1 MLPSPPH
8 GTGELPSHLSQAP
21 HPCPLSLQP
30 WHQLERGEGQPESRG
45 WGPFKP
51 LPSQVSGP
59 LPTGT
64 TPPALSCQGLRA
76 HPRSV
81 LSSSREYHVQ
91 GERSHR
97 EGLALTFPLGPPP
110 GQMPWMLTRT
120 GGRRQE
126 SVCWAH
132 ADTTRT
138 VSCSTHQPPGSTG
151 TPSACIS
158 DHVVFF
164 RTRYFCIKRKG

>member
-1 MLPSPPH
+1 MAQVSCPPISHKPLTLVLCPCSP
-8 GTGELPSHLSQAP
+8 GTSWRGARDS
-21 HPCPLSLQP
+21 LSL
-30 WHQLERGEGQPESRG
+30 RG